1 MRRQHTILQPNMNL
15 ESYTKPLVSASFQWI
30 TFFTLSNVTIS
41 RRDLINMSNLVNLG
55 ALAIGSGVLTPDVG
69 LEDGVVRA
77 WSRAAADA
85 EAFSLLR
92 VLNLRNQKDVT
103 ARVFQYLHDFP
114 SLSIVGLDGCSIG
127 IKNKQ
132 IAMSFGWRY
141 KTGKMLN
148 EHLPDSGKGDATW
161 DSLTHACF
169 RAGGAYSVE
178 TVTAEGVEAV
188 NALPMLHFTLGA
200 ATSDAELNASGNY
213 KLQCFERVADWTP
226 PVSNLE
232 EKKRPIDAVDKS
244 KGLSRKKPVLRA
256 SKQQTMSDLLMG
268 LGT

>member
-1 MRRQHTILQPNMNL
+1 MRRQHKILQPNMTL

-30 TFFTLSNVTIS
+30 TFLTLSDVTIS
-41 RRDLINMSNLVNLG
+41 RRDLINLSNLVNLG
-55 ALAIGSGVLTPDVG
+55 ALTIGSGVLTPDVG

-77 WSRAAADA
+77 WARAAADT

-103 ARVFQYLHDFP
+103 ARVFQYLLDFP
-114 SLSIVGLDGCSIG
+114 SLAIVGLAGCSIG

-141 KTGKMLN
+141 TTSKMLN
-148 EHLPDSGKGDATW
+148 EHLPGSGEGDATW
-161 DSLTHACF
+161 DSVTHACF
-169 RAGGAYSVE
+169 RAGGAYSAE

-188 NALPMLHFTLGA
+188 NALPMLHFALGT

-213 KLQCFERVADWTP
+213 KLQCFERIAKWTP

-232 EKKRPIDAVDKS
+232 AQKRPIDAVDKS
-244 KGLSRKKPVLRA
+244 KGLPRKKPMLRA
-256 SKQQTMSDLLMG
+256 SKQQIMGDLLMG
-268 LGT
+268 FGT